1 MAKEIKVTFK
11 KEEEYLYNY
20 IMEQGKGKFL
30 KELIKS
36 LLENKD
42 ISIPSN
48 NNVTSDKND
57 LMDKL
62 EKMQLDILEI
72 KNKLSSKNKVDN
84 VKPKAEIEDNNV
96 GISKNFNIDDLS

>member
-11 KEEEYLYNY
+11 KEEEYLYEY
-20 IMEQGKGKFL
+20 VIEQGKGKFL
-30 KELIKS
+30 KEIIKS

-42 ISIPSN
+42 ISIPSYSN
-48 NNVTSDKND
+48 GTSDEN

-72 KNKLSSKNKVDN
+72 KNTLSTQNKVDN
-84 VKPKAEIEDNNV
+84 VKPKDEIEDNNV
-96 GISKNFNIDDLS
+96 GISKNFNINDLG

>member
-1 MAKEIKVTFK
+1 MSMEIKITFK
-11 KEEEYLYNY
+11 KDEEYLYKY
-20 IMEQGKGKFL
+20 ITEQGKGKFL
-30 KELIKS
+30 KEIIKS

-72 KNKLSSKNKVDN
+72 KNTLSTQNKVDN

-96 GISKNFNIDDLS
+96 GISKNFNIDDLG

>member
-20 IMEQGKGKFL
+20 VIEQGKGKFI
-30 KELIKS
+30 KEIIKS

-42 ISIPSN
+42 ISIPN

-72 KNKLSSKNKVDN
+72 KKTLSSENKMDN
-84 VKPKAEIEDNNV
+84 EKSKAKIEDNNV
-96 GISKNFNIDDLS
+96 GISKNFKIDDLG